1 MFPGSGKFKKGAAM
15 LFAPRGRVKMSA
27 VVISLAATPALAE
40 TPAPASQDPAA
51 SEATSITLPTI
62 EVISQQLEAARLQIQ
77 PSLGASTYYFGSE
90 ALQTIPQGE
99 NVPLNQVLLQM
110 PAVAQDSFGQIHVRG
125 EHANVQFRVNGVELP
140 EGLSVFGQALET
152 RFARSVSLLT
162 GALPAQYGF
171 FTAGVL
177 DIQTKTGLTNP
188 GLALT
193 MYGGSFNWL
202 EPSFE
207 FGGHEG
213 PVDWFFT
220 GDHLSNERG
229 IENPAPTYNAIHDAT
244 QQIHGFSYM
253 SGIIDPD
260 TRVSLLGGAF
270 DGRFQIPNNPGQI
283 PSLGL
288 NVIGI
293 TSFNSNVLNEVQHES
308 NQFGVLSLQKHID
321 DIDMQISAFVRNSVL
336 SFSPDVI
343 GDLLF
348 NGVTPFARRSDL
360 AEGVQA
366 DASWRINDSHTL
378 RGGFLGQVE
387 TTAFDTTSSVL
398 PVDSTGAQTSIVPVN
413 IIDNGA
419 RTGGLYGVYL
429 QDEWRILPALTLNAG
444 LRFDA
449 VNEFTNENQVSPRVN
464 AVWKATDTTTVHAGY
479 SRYFVPP
486 PFELVTP
493 TAIGLLN
500 NTTAAPAVQQN
511 DTTRAER
518 SNYFDVGINQIIVPG
533 LTVGIDG
540 YYKLAK
546 NLIDEGQF
554 GAPIILTAFNYASAR
569 VDGAVLTI
577 SYDQGP
583 WSIYGNAAYG
593 RAVGTHII
601 SSQFNFGADE
611 LAYIAQ
617 HYIHLDH
624 DQTWTASAGAAYTF
638 NQGTKYSTRMSV
650 DLLVQSGL
658 RASTPT
664 VPNGASLPE
673 YATVNASI
681 VQKLDLG
688 FGQGT
693 ELRLDVL
700 NIGDAVY
707 EIRNGTGV
715 GVGAPQF
722 GIRRAILAGLTQRF

>member
-1 MFPGSGKFKKGAAM
+1 M
-15 LFAPRGRVKMSA
+15 LFALFARPK
-27 VVISLAATPALAE
+27 ISVLALTIAAAPAFAE
-40 TPAPASQDPAA
+40 SPTPAPPAA
-51 SEATSITLPTI
+51 AGTTTMTLDTV
-62 EVISQQLEAARLQIQ
+62 EVISEKLDIARLQIQ
-77 PSLGASTYYFGSE
+77 PSLGASTYYFGPE
-90 ALQTIPQGE
+90 ALETIPQGE
-99 NVPLNQVLLQM
+99 NAPLNQVLLQM
-110 PAVAQDSFGQIHVRG
+110 PGVAQDSFGQIHVRG
-125 EHANVQFRVNGVELP
+125 DHANVQFRIDGVQLP
-140 EGLSVFGQALET
+140 EGLSVFGQALES
-152 RFARSVSLLT
+152 RFARSISLLT

-171 FTAGVL
+171 QTAGVL

-188 GLALT
+188 GFAIS

-202 EPSFE
+202 QPSFE
-207 FGGHEG
+207 YGGREG
-213 PVDWFFT
+213 PVDWFLT
-220 GDHLSNERG
+220 GDYLGNDRG
-229 IENPAPTYNAIHDAT
+229 IENPAATFNAIHDAT
-244 QQIHGFSYM
+244 QQFHGFSYM

-260 TRVSLLGGAF
+260 TRVSVVGGAF
-270 DGRFQIPNNPGQI
+270 DGRFQIPNNSGQI

-288 NVIGI
+288 NVFGT
-293 TSFNSNVLNEVQHES
+293 TSFNSNLLNEVQHEAT
-308 NQFGVLSLQKHID
+308 QFGLISLQKHVG
-321 DIDMQISAFVRNSVL
+321 DINLQLSAFVRNSVL
-336 SFSPDVI
+336 SFSPDVS

-398 PVDSTGAQTSIVPVN
+398 PVDATGAQTSVVPIN
-413 IIDNGA
+413 IINNGA
-419 RTGGLYGVYL
+419 RTGELYGVYL
-429 QDEWRILPALTLNAG
+429 QDEWRIFPALTLNAG
-444 LRFDA
+444 LRFDG

-464 AVWKATDTTTVHAGY
+464 AVWKATESTTVHAGY

-486 PFELVTP
+486 PFELVSP
-493 TAIGLLN
+493 TAIALFN
-500 NTTAAPAVQQN
+500 NTTAAPSVQEDDAVK
-511 DTTRAER
+511 AER
-518 SNYFDVGINQIIVPG
+518 SHYFDVGINQIITPG
-533 LTVGIDG
+533 LTVGLDG
-540 YYKLAK
+540 YYKLAT

-554 GAPIILTAFNYASAR
+554 GAPIIFTAFNYAKGR
-569 VDGAVLTI
+569 IGGVEFTL

-583 WSIYGNAAYG
+583 WSIYGNAAYSH
-593 RAVGTHII
+593 AVGTDIV
-601 SSQFNFGADE
+601 SAQFNFAPDK

-617 HYIHLDH
+617 NYIHLDH

-638 NQGTKYSTRMSV
+638 NQGTKYPTRVSV

-673 YATVNASI
+673 YAAVNASI

-688 FGQGT
+688 IGQGT

>member
-1 MFPGSGKFKKGAAM
+1 MLFSPSARGKFYGC
-15 LFAPRGRVKMSA
+15 
-27 VVISLAATPALAE
+27 ILAITPTPALAE
-40 TPAPASQDPAA
+40 SPAPPPQNEGDKG
-51 SEATSITLPTI
+51 ATSITLDTI
-62 EVISQQLEAARLQIQ
+62 EVISEKLDTARLQIQ

-99 NVPLNQVLLQM
+99 NTPLNQILLQM

-125 EHANVQFRVNGVELP
+125 EHANVQFRINGVQLP

-152 RFARSVSLLT
+152 RFANSISLLT

-207 FGGHEG
+207 YGGHEG

-220 GDHLSNERG
+220 GDHLSNQRG

-260 TRVSLLGGAF
+260 TRVSVLGGAF
-270 DGRFQIPNNPGQI
+270 DGRFQIPNNPGQS
-283 PSLGL
+283 PALGL
-288 NVIGI
+288 NVLGI
-293 TSFNSNVLNEVQHES
+293 TSFNSSALNEVQHES
-308 NQFGVLSLQKHID
+308 NQFGVLSLQKHVD
-321 DIDMQISAFVRNSVL
+321 DVDLQLSAFVRNSVL
-336 SFSPDVI
+336 SFSPDAI

-398 PVDSTGAQTSIVPVN
+398 PVDATGAQTSMVPFN
-413 IIDNGA
+413 IIDNGT

-429 QDEWRILPALTLNAG
+429 QDEWRLLPALTLNAG
-444 LRFDA
+444 VRFDA

-464 AVWKATDTTTVHAGY
+464 AVWKATDTTTFHAGY

-486 PFELVTP
+486 PFELVAP
-493 TAIGLLN
+493 TAITLFN
-500 NTTAAPAVQQN
+500 TTTAAPAVQQDN
-511 DTTRAER
+511 TVKAER
-518 SNYFDVGINQIIVPG
+518 SHYFDVGANQILAPG
-533 LTVGIDG
+533 LTIGLDG
-540 YYKLAK
+540 YYKLAR

-554 GAPIILTAFNYASAR
+554 GAPIILTAFNYAKAY
-569 VDGAVLTI
+569 VAGAVLTI
-577 SYDQGP
+577 SYDEGP
-583 WSIYGNAAYG
+583 WSIYGNAAYS
-593 RAVGTHII
+593 RATGNDII
-601 SSQFNFGADE
+601 SAQFNFAPDE

-617 HYIHLDH
+617 NYIHLDH

-638 NQGTKYSTRMSV
+638 NQGEKYQTRVSV
-650 DLLVQSGL
+650 DLVAQSGL

-673 YATVNASI
+673 YAVVNASI

-688 FGQGT
+688 IGTRT

>member
-1 MFPGSGKFKKGAAM
+1 MP
-15 LFAPRGRVKMSA
+15 FAPFGRTKISA
-27 VVISLAATPALAE
+27 FALTIAAAPALAE
-40 TPAPASQDPAA
+40 SPAPAPPADRGTSQ
-51 SEATSITLPTI
+51 ITLDTV
-62 EVISQQLEAARLQIQ
+62 EVIAEKLDTARLQIE
-77 PSLGASTYYFGSE
+77 PSLGASSYYFGPE
-90 ALQTIPQGE
+90 ALETIPQGE
-99 NVPLNQVLLQM
+99 NAPLNQVLLQM
-110 PAVAQDSFGQIHVRG
+110 PGVAQDSFGQVHVRG
-125 EHANVQFRVNGVELP
+125 DHVNVQFRINGVELP

-152 RFARSVSLLT
+152 RFARSISLLT

-177 DIQTKTGLTNP
+177 DIQTKSGLSNP
-188 GLALT
+188 GLALS

-202 EPSFE
+202 QPSFDY
-207 FGGHEG
+207 GGHEG
-213 PVDWFFT
+213 PVNWFLT
-220 GDHLSNERG
+220 GDYLSNERG
-229 IENPAPTYNAIHDAT
+229 IENPAPTYNAIHDST
-244 QQIHGFSYM
+244 QQFRGFAYM

-260 TRVSLLGGAF
+260 TRVSVFGGSF
-270 DGRFQIPNNPGQI
+270 DGRFQIPNNPGQS

-288 NVIGI
+288 NVLGT
-293 TSFNSNVLNEVQHES
+293 TSFKSNLLNEVQHES
-308 NQFGVLSLQKHID
+308 DQFGVLSLQKHVD

-336 SFSPDVI
+336 SFSPDFI

-348 NGVTPFARRSDL
+348 NGVTPFARKSDL
-360 AEGVQA
+360 AEGVQL

-378 RGGFLGQVE
+378 RGGFLGEVDA
-387 TTAFDTTSSVL
+387 TASDTTSSVL
-398 PVDSTGAQTSIVPVN
+398 PVDATGAQTSIVPVS
-413 IIDNGA
+413 IIDNSA

-429 QDEWRILPALTLNAG
+429 QDEWRLLPVLTLNSG
-444 LRFDA
+444 LRFDG
-449 VNEFTNENQVSPRVN
+449 VNEFTNANQLSPRVN
-464 AVWKATDTTTVHAGY
+464 AVWKATETTTVHAGY
-479 SRYFVPP
+479 SRYFTPP
-486 PFELVTP
+486 PFELVAP
-493 TAIGLLN
+493 TAIALFN
-500 NTTAAPAVQQN
+500 NTSATPAVQQ
-511 DTTRAER
+511 DDVVKADR
-518 SNYFDVGINQIIVPG
+518 SHYFDLGISQVVLPG
-533 LTVGIDG
+533 LTIGLDG
-540 YYKLAK
+540 YYKLSK

-554 GAPIILTAFNYASAR
+554 GAPIILTAFNYAQGR
-569 VDGAVLTI
+569 VDGVEFTL

-583 WSIYGNAAYG
+583 WSIYGNAAYS
-593 RAVGTHII
+593 RALGKDII
-601 SSQFNFGADE
+601 SAQFNFAPDE

-617 HYIHLDH
+617 HFIHLDH

-638 NQGTKYSTRMSV
+638 NQGTKYQTRVSV

-673 YATVNASI
+673 YAAVNASI

-688 FGQGT
+688 IGQGT

>member
-1 MFPGSGKFKKGAAM
+1 VP
-15 LFAPRGRVKMSA
+15 FAPRRGTKFT
-27 VVISLAATPALAE
+27 VVVLALAATPAFAE
-40 TPAPASQDPAA
+40 SPAQAPQDPADIGT
-51 SEATSITLPTI
+51 TSITLPTI
-62 EVISQQLEAARLQIQ
+62 EVISEQLEAARLQIQ
-77 PSLGASTYYFGSE
+77 PSLGASTYYFSPE
-90 ALQTIPQGE
+90 ALATIPQGE

-125 EHANVQFRVNGVELP
+125 DHANVQFRINGVELP

-177 DIQTKTGLTNP
+177 DIETKTGLTNP
-188 GLALT
+188 GFAIS

-207 FGGHEG
+207 YGGHEG

-229 IENPAPTYNAIHDAT
+229 IENPASTYNAIHDAT

-260 TRVSLLGGAF
+260 TKVSVFGGAF

-288 NVIGI
+288 NVLGQ
-293 TSFNSNVLNEVQHES
+293 TTFNSIFLNEVQHES

-321 DIDMQISAFVRNSVL
+321 DFNMQLSAFVRNSVL

-343 GDLLF
+343 GDILF
-348 NGVTPFARRSDL
+348 NGVAPFARKSDL
-360 AEGVQA
+360 AEGVQM
-366 DASWRINDSHTL
+366 DASYRINDSHTL

-387 TTAFDTTSSVL
+387 TTTFGTTSSVL
-398 PVDSTGAQTSIVPVN
+398 PVDVTGAQTSIVPIN

-419 RTGGLYGVYL
+419 RTGELYGVYL
-429 QDEWRILPALTLNAG
+429 QDEWRIFPALTLNSG
-444 LRFDA
+444 LRFDG
-449 VNEFTNENQVSPRVN
+449 VNQFTKETQVSPRVN
-464 AVWKATDTTTVHAGY
+464 LVMKATDETSVHAGY

-493 TAIGLLN
+493 KAISLFN
-500 NTTAAPAVQQN
+500 NTTNAPAVKQD
-511 DTTRAER
+511 DTVRAER
-518 SNYFDVGINQIIVPG
+518 SHYFDVGINQILLPHLIVG
-533 LTVGIDG
+533 LDG
-540 YYKLAK
+540 YYKLARD
-546 NLIDEGQF
+546 LIDEGQF
-554 GAPIILTAFNYASAR
+554 GAPIILTAFNYAKAH
-569 VDGAVLTI
+569 VTGAVLTI
-577 SYDQGP
+577 SYDEGP
-583 WSIYGNAAYG
+583 WSVYGNAAYG
-593 RAVGTHII
+593 RAVGTDIV
-601 SSQFNFGADE
+601 SAQFNFAPDE

-624 DQTWTASAGAAYTF
+624 DQTWTGSGGIAYTF
-638 NQGTKYSTRMSV
+638 NKDTKYQTRVSV
-650 DLLVQSGL
+650 DFIAQSGL
-658 RASTPT
+658 RASTPK

-673 YATVNASI
+673 YAAFNASI

-688 FGQGT
+688 IGAGT
-693 ELRLDVL
+693 ELRLDIL

-722 GIRRAILAGLTQRF
+722 GIRRTILAGLTQRF

>member
-1 MFPGSGKFKKGAAM
+1 M
-15 LFAPRGRVKMSA
+15 LFVPRGRVKMST
-27 VVISLAATPALAE
+27 VVLTLAATPAFAE
-40 TPAPASQDPAA
+40 SPAPPSQASTDAGT
-51 SEATSITLPTI
+51 ATITLETL
-62 EVISQQLEAARLQIQ
+62 EVISQQLDSARLQIQ
-77 PSLGASTYYFGSE
+77 PSLGASTYYFGPE
-90 ALQTIPQGE
+90 ALETIPQGE
-99 NVPLNQVLLQM
+99 NAPLNQVMLQM

-125 EHANVQFRVNGVELP
+125 DHANVQFRINGVQLP

-152 RFARSVSLLT
+152 RFANSISLLT

-188 GLALT
+188 GMAVT

-202 EPSFE
+202 QPSFE
-207 FGGHEG
+207 YGGHEG

-220 GDHLSNERG
+220 GDYLANGRG
-229 IENPAPTYNAIHDAT
+229 IENPAATYNAIHDAT
-244 QQIHGFSYM
+244 QQLHGFSYM
-253 SGIIDPD
+253 SGIIDPN
-260 TRVSLLGGAF
+260 TRVSVFGGAF

-288 NVIGI
+288 NVLGI
-293 TSFNSNVLNEVQHES
+293 TSFNSNLLNEVQHES
-308 NQFGVLSLQKHID
+308 NQFGVLSLQKHVD
-321 DIDMQISAFVRNSVL
+321 DIDMQLSAFVRNSVL

-387 TTAFDTTSSVL
+387 TTAFDTNSFVL
-398 PVDSTGAQTSIVPVN
+398 PADATGAQTSDVPLGVV
-413 IIDNGA
+413 DNGS
-419 RTGGLYGVYL
+419 RTGGLYGIYL
-429 QDEWRILPALTLNAG
+429 QDEWRLLPALTLNAG
-444 LRFDA
+444 VRFDA
-449 VNEFTNENQVSPRVN
+449 VNQFTNENQVSPRVN
-464 AVWKATDTTTVHAGY
+464 LVMKATESTTVHAGY

-486 PFELVTP
+486 PFELVAP
-493 TAIGLLN
+493 AAIALFN
-500 NTTAAPAVQQN
+500 NTTAVPAVQQ
-511 DTTRAER
+511 DGVVRAER
-518 SNYFDVGINQIIVPG
+518 SHYFDIGVNQILVPG
-533 LTVGIDG
+533 LTIGLDG
-540 YYKLAK
+540 YYKLAT

-554 GAPIILTAFNYASAR
+554 GAPIILTAFNYAKAY
-569 VDGAVLTI
+569 VAGGIFTV

-583 WSIYGNAAYG
+583 WSVYGNVAYS
-593 RAVGTHII
+593 RAMGTNIN
-601 SSQFNFGADE
+601 SAQFNFAPDE

-617 HYIHLDH
+617 NYIHLDH
-624 DQTWTASAGAAYTF
+624 DQTWTGSAGMAYTF
-638 NQGTKYSTRMSV
+638 NQGTKYQTRVSA

-658 RASTPT
+658 RSSTPT
-664 VPNGASLPE
+664 VPNGGSLPA
-673 YATVNASI
+673 YLVVNASI

-688 FGQGT
+688 IGQGT

-700 NIGDAVY
+700 NVGDAIY
-707 EIRNGTGV
+707 EIRDGSGV

-722 GIRRAILAGLTQRF
+722 GTRRAILAGLTQRF

>member
-1 MFPGSGKFKKGAAM
+1 M
-15 LFAPRGRVKMSA
+15 LFAPSARGKICVFVLTIA
-27 VVISLAATPALAE
+27 AAPAFAESLTPAQ
-40 TPAPASQDPAA
+40 QDPADA
-51 SEATSITLPTI
+51 GTTSITLDTVEI
-62 EVISQQLEAARLQIQ
+62 ISEKLDIARLQIQ
-77 PSLGASTYYFGSE
+77 PSLGASTYYFGPE
-90 ALQTIPQGE
+90 ALATIPQGE
-99 NVPLNQVLLQM
+99 NAPLNQVLLQI
-110 PAVAQDSFGQIHVRG
+110 PGVAQDSFGQVHVRG
-125 EHANVQFRVNGVELP
+125 DHANVQFRINGVQLP
-140 EGLSVFGQALET
+140 EGLSVFGQALESH
-152 RFARSVSLLT
+152 FARSISLLT

-171 FTAGVL
+171 QTAGVL

-188 GLALT
+188 GFALS

-202 EPSFE
+202 QPSFE
-207 FGGHEG
+207 YGGHEG
-213 PVDWFFT
+213 PVDWFLT
-220 GDHLSNERG
+220 GDYLGNDRG
-229 IENPAPTYNAIHDAT
+229 IENPAATFNAIHDST
-244 QQIHGFSYM
+244 QQYHGFAYM

-260 TRVSLLGGAF
+260 TRVSVIGGAF
-270 DGRFQIPNNPGQI
+270 DGRFQIPNNPGQS
-283 PSLGL
+283 PPLGL
-288 NVIGI
+288 NVLGT
-293 TSFNSNVLNEVQHES
+293 TSFNSNLLNEVQHEAT
-308 NQFGVLSLQKHID
+308 QFGLLSLQKNIG
-321 DIDMQISAFVRNSVL
+321 DINLQISAFVRNSVL

-360 AEGVQA
+360 ADGLQA
-366 DASWRINDSHTL
+366 DASWRLNDSHTL

-387 TTAFDTTSSVL
+387 STAFDTNSFVL
-398 PVDSTGAQTSIVPVN
+398 PVDATGAQTSIVPVN

-429 QDEWRILPALTLNAG
+429 QDKWRISPGLTLNSG
-444 LRFDA
+444 LRFDG

-479 SRYFVPP
+479 SRYFAPP
-486 PFELVTP
+486 PFELVSP
-493 TAIGLLN
+493 TTIALFN
-500 NTTAAPAVQQN
+500 NTTAAPSVQQD
-511 DTTRAER
+511 DTVKAER
-518 SNYFDVGINQIIVPG
+518 SHYFDLGISQIIVPG
-533 LTVGIDG
+533 LTVGLDG
-540 YYKLAK
+540 YYKLAT

-554 GAPIILTAFNYASAR
+554 GAPIILTAFNYAKGR
-569 VDGAVLTI
+569 IGGVEFTL

-583 WSIYGNAAYG
+583 WSIYGNAAYSH
-593 RAVGTHII
+593 AVGTNIV
-601 SSQFNFGADE
+601 SAQFNFGPDE

-617 HYIHLDH
+617 NYIHLDH

-638 NQGTKYSTRMSV
+638 NQGTKYPTRVSV
-650 DLLVQSGL
+650 DLLAQSGL
-658 RASTPT
+658 RASTQT
-664 VPNGASLPE
+664 VPNGASLPD

-688 FGQGT
+688 IGQGT

>member
-1 MFPGSGKFKKGAAM
+1 MP
-15 LFAPRGRVKMSA
+15 FAPFARIK
-27 VVISLAATPALAE
+27 ISVLALTLAAAPAFAE
-40 TPAPASQDPAA
+40 SPTPAPQDAA
-51 SEATSITLPTI
+51 AAGTTSITLDTV

-77 PSLGASTYYFGSE
+77 PSLGASTYYIGSE

-99 NVPLNQVLLQM
+99 NAPLNQVLLQM
-110 PAVAQDSFGQIHVRG
+110 PAVAQDSFGQVHVRG
-125 EHANVQFRVNGVELP
+125 DHANVQFRINGVQLP

-152 RFARSVSLLT
+152 RLARSISLLT

-188 GLALT
+188 GMSIT

-202 EPSFE
+202 QPSFE
-207 FGGHEG
+207 YGGHEG

-229 IENPAPTYNAIHDAT
+229 IENPAATYNAIHDAT

-253 SGIIDPD
+253 SGIIDSA
-260 TRVSLLGGAF
+260 TKVSLFGGAF
-270 DGRFQIPNNPGQI
+270 DGRFEIPNNPGQI

-288 NVIGI
+288 NVLGA
-293 TSFNSNVLNEVQHES
+293 TTFNSNSLNEVQHES

-321 DIDMQISAFVRNSVL
+321 DFDLQTSAFVRNSVL

-348 NGVTPFARRSDL
+348 NGVSPFARKSDL
-360 AEGVQA
+360 AEGVQT

-398 PVDSTGAQTSIVPVN
+398 PVDATGAQTSVVPIN

-419 RTGGLYGVYL
+419 RTGELYGVYL
-429 QDEWRILPALTLNAG
+429 QDEWRIFPALTLNSG
-444 LRFDA
+444 LRFDG
-449 VNEFTNENQVSPRVN
+449 VNEFTSQTQLSPRVN
-464 AVWKATDTTTVHAGY
+464 LVMKATDETTVHAGY

-493 TAIGLLN
+493 TAISLFN
-500 NTTAAPAVQQN
+500 NTTNAPAVQQD
-511 DTTRAER
+511 DTVRAER
-518 SNYFDVGINQIIVPG
+518 SHYFDVGVNQIIVPG
-533 LTVGIDG
+533 LTVGLDG
-540 YYKLAK
+540 YYKLAR

-554 GAPIILTAFNYASAR
+554 GAPIILTAFNYAKAY
-569 VDGAVLTI
+569 VAGAVFTI

-583 WSIYGNAAYG
+583 WSIYGNAAYS
-593 RAVGTHII
+593 RAMGNDIT
-601 SSQFNFGADE
+601 SAQFNFKPDE

-624 DQTWTASAGAAYTF
+624 DQTWTGSGGVAYTF
-638 NQGTKYSTRMSV
+638 NQGTKYQTRVSM
-650 DLLVQSGL
+650 DFIAQSGL

-673 YATVNASI
+673 YVAFNASV

-688 FGQGT
+688 IGAGT

-722 GIRRAILAGLTQRF
+722 GIRRTILAGLTQRF

>member
-1 MFPGSGKFKKGAAM
+1 M
-15 LFAPRGRVKMSA
+15 LFAPRRRAKMSA
-27 VVISLAATPALAE
+27 VIISLAAAPALAE
-40 TPAPASQDPAA
+40 SPAPAPQASADAA
-51 SEATSITLPTI
+51 TTTITLDTI
-62 EVISQQLEAARLQIQ
+62 EIISQKLNAARLQIQ
-77 PSLGASTYYFGSE
+77 PSLGASTYTFSPE
-90 ALQTIPQGE
+90 ALATIPQGE
-99 NVPLNQVLLQM
+99 NAPLNQVLLQM
-110 PAVAQDSFGQIHVRG
+110 PGVAQDSFGQIHVRG
-125 EHANVQFRVNGVELP
+125 EHANVQFRINGVQLP

-152 RFARSVSLLT
+152 RFANSISLLT

-171 FTAGVL
+171 QTAGVL

-188 GLALT
+188 GFALS
-193 MYGGSFNWL
+193 MYGGSFKWL
-202 EPSFE
+202 QPSFE
-207 FGGHEG
+207 YGGHEG
-213 PVDWFFT
+213 PVDWFLT
-220 GDHLSNERG
+220 GDYLGNDRG
-229 IENPAPTYNAIHDAT
+229 IENPAATYNALHDAT
-244 QQIHGFSYM
+244 QQFHGFSYM

-260 TRVSLLGGAF
+260 TRVSVVGGAF
-270 DGRFQIPNNPGQI
+270 NGLFQIPNNPGQVTI
-283 PSLGL
+283 PGL
-288 NVIGI
+288 SAFGI
-293 TSFNSNVLNEVQHES
+293 NSFNSSYLNEVQHES
-308 NQFGVLSLQKHID
+308 AQFGLLSLQKHVD
-321 DIDMQISAFVRNSVL
+321 DINVQLSAFVRNSVL
-336 SFSPDVI
+336 SFSPDPV

-348 NGVTPFARRSDL
+348 NGITPFARRSNL
-360 AEGVQA
+360 AEGIQA

-387 TTAFDTTSSVL
+387 TTAFDTNSFVL
-398 PVDSTGAQTSIVPVN
+398 PVDASGAPTSDVPLSNV
-413 IIDNGA
+413 DNGA

-429 QDEWRILPALTLNAG
+429 QDEWRISPGLTLNSG
-444 LRFDA
+444 LRFDG
-449 VNEFTNENQVSPRVN
+449 VNEYTNETQLSPRVN
-464 AVWKATDTTTVHAGY
+464 LVMKATESTTVHAGY

-493 TAIGLLN
+493 TAISLFNG
-500 NTTAAPAVQQN
+500 TTAASAVQQ
-511 DTTRAER
+511 DSLVKAER
-518 SNYFDVGINQIIVPG
+518 SHYFDVGVNQIIVPG
-533 LTVGIDG
+533 LTIGLDS
-540 YYKLAK
+540 YYKLAT

-554 GAPIILTAFNYASAR
+554 GAPIILTAFNYAKAY
-569 VDGAVLTI
+569 VAGGVFTV

-583 WSIYGNAAYG
+583 WSIYGNAAYS
-593 RAVGTHII
+593 RAMGTDIN
-601 SSQFNFGADE
+601 SAQFNFAPDE

-638 NQGTKYSTRMSV
+638 NQGEKDQTRVSV
-650 DLLVQSGL
+650 DLVAQSGL
-658 RASTPT
+658 RASTAT